1 MDDGTDTGNMN
12 LSDASPPSG
21 ITKTTFGGAPVYTW
35 HKNDLPAGTYSLNF
49 KAPSGFCEKTLTVT
63 ASGTG
68 SGYVTSSPIGIDCG
82 RNISG
87 HTDCTQNYN
96 YGTSVVLTRY
106 PSAGSNFT
114 GWSGA
119 CSGTSATCTVSMT
132 AARSV
137 TATFTLQTRTLTVTA
152 SGTGSGYVTSSPV
165 GIDCGRN
172 ISGHTDCTQNYNYN
186 TSVILTR
193 HLITGSNFTGWSGAC
208 SGTSAT
214 CTVSMTA
221 ARSVTATFTQNTYT
235 LTVNKTGSTGTG
247 TVTSTSNP
255 TQASQIN
262 CGIACSTTSIIYNS
276 GTSVTLYASPNTGST
291 FTGWLGDPDCTDGI
305 ITINAN
311 KTCTATF
318 VLSNQPPVANFSCSP
333 ANCTV
338 YTGQVL
344 TLNNSSS
351 DPDNNLVRSEWDIL
365 GWGSSPDLTC
375 CASGCNSTN
384 ILCNYTVQS
393 LILGNGTFNANL
405 TVKDALNA
413 TGTLTKAFNIKQ
425 DAVADFV
432 CSLDN
437 STWASCHNFQ
447 ARTNQ
452 IVYFLDQSS
461 PSEGA
466 VITSWAWNFQNAT
479 PSVAYISNPQS
490 SFNSSGIKTVSLIIG
505 DSENRSA
512 SKSYNLRIE
521 MLLPE
526 WEEIIPIA
534 FKGVMSKLV
543 NIISFWR

>member
-1 MDDGTDTGNMN
+1 MANMAN
-12 LSDASPPSG
+12 KRIVLFFLTSILAILVLFSSRQG
-21 ITKTTFGGAPVYTW
+21 
-35 HKNDLPAGTYSLNF
+35 LAGTSDNI
-49 KAPSGFCEKTLTVT
+49 SGWAWAENIGWISFNNT
-63 ASGTG
+63 TG
-68 SGYVTSSPIGIDCG
+68 SGTVNYGVNINPSTRILSGYAWSENIGWITFNESELAGCPTSPCQAKLDVSTKQ
-82 RNISG
+82 ISG
-87 HTDCTQNYN
+87 WARALA
-96 YGTSVVLTRY
+96 YGGGWDGWIRLRDTSYGVWIDTSKSPAEFRNWAW
-106 PSAGSNFT
+106 SDMNI
-114 GWSGA
+114 GW
-119 CSGTSATCTVSMT
+119 TSFNCQD
-132 AARSV
+132 RSIC
-137 TATFTLQTRTLTVTA
+137 
-152 SGTGSGYVTSSPV
+152 P
-165 GIDCGRN
+165 
-172 ISGHTDCTQNYNYN
+172 
-186 TSVILTR
+186 
-193 HLITGSNFTGWSGAC
+193 
-208 SGTSAT
+208 
-214 CTVSMTA
+214 
-221 ARSVTATFTQNTYT
+221 
-235 LTVNKTGSTGTG
+235 
-247 TVTSTSNP
+247 TSNYKV
-255 TQASQIN
+255 
-262 CGIACSTTSIIYNS
+262 TT
-276 GTSVTLYASPNTGST
+276 T
-291 FTGWLGDPDCTDGI
+291 FS
-305 ITINAN
+305 
-311 KTCTATF
+311 F
-318 VLSNQPPVANFSCSP
+318 NQPPVANFSCSP

-490 SFNSSGIKTVSLIIG
+490 SFNSSGIKTVSLTIG
-505 DSENRSA
+505 DSASRSA
-512 SKSYNLRIE
+512 SKSYNLRIG